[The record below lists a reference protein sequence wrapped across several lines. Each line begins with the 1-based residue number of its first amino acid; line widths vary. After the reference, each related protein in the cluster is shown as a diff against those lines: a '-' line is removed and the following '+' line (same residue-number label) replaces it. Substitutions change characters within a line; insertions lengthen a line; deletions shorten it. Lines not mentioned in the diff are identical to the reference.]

1 MNKLRFFI
9 FLSVLLYSCSSTK
22 NLTFEIVQPAKIFFE
37 EPISD
42 ILLIKNN
49 LTDSVTNTYRN
60 YSMEISGK
68 ECITAFMETLQKS
81 PLSFDSIIL
90 YEGKITDSA
99 SVKKNISDIYLKNHK
114 INIIIVLNDF
124 YLTNDTIVFYDQFYG
139 YSVSKW
145 LIIGRSLTPHELVT
159 TDTAYI
165 SYDYLQRNFK
175 ENDSINYSMH
185 ALKLLGYWHGEK
197 AAKKISPYW
206 EEIHRRYY
214 LAPNRD
220 FMLAHDHIK
229 KGEIEEAAS
238 LYRNHVYSENIS
250 RKFKACY
257 NLAVLSEYAGMVSN
271 AQMWLKELQGLQLS
285 SWRKKQLVDYFIL
298 LNKRTYNNN
307 LLDYQLH
314 YKSRD
319 SIPSR

>member
-1 MNKLRFFI
+1 MNTLRLFI
-9 FLSVLLYSCSSTK
+9 FLTFLLYSCSSTQK
-22 NLTFEIVQPAKIFFE
+22 LTFEIVQPAKIFFE

-49 LTDSVTNTYRN
+49 LTDSVTNIYSN
-60 YSMEISGK
+60 YSQEIPGK

-81 PLSFDSIIL
+81 PLPFDSLIL

-99 SVKKNISDIYLKNHK
+99 SVKKNLSDLYKKNHK
-114 INIIIVLNDF
+114 INLIIVLNEF
-124 YLTNDTIVFYDQFYG
+124 YLTNDTIVLYDQFYG

-145 LIIGRSLTPHELVT
+145 LIIGRSLTPHELIT

-165 SYDYLQRNFK
+165 SYDYLQRYFK
-175 ENDSINYSMH
+175 ENDSVNYSMH
-185 ALKLLGYWHGEK
+185 ALKLMGYWHGEK
-197 AAKKISPYW
+197 AAKKIFPYW

-220 FMLAHDHIK
+220 FMLAHDHIQ

-238 LYRNHVYSENIS
+238 LYRNHVHSENKS
-250 RKFKACY
+250 QRFKACY

-271 AQMWLKELQGLQLS
+271 AQMWLKELQGFQLS
-285 SWRKKQLVDYFIL
+285 SWRNKHVVDYFME
-298 LNKRTYNNN
+298 LNKRTYNNK

-319 SIPSR
+319 SIPSH